1 MYKLFVL
8 LFISTHKADRL
19 ILEVTVFLH
28 CSVVMCVMLKSAT
41 SFVSCTRVDAELLF
55 CVILKNVL

>member
-28 CSVVMCVMLKSAT
+28 CSAVNDVCDVK
-41 SFVSCTRVDAELLF
+41 
-55 CVILKNVL
+55 K